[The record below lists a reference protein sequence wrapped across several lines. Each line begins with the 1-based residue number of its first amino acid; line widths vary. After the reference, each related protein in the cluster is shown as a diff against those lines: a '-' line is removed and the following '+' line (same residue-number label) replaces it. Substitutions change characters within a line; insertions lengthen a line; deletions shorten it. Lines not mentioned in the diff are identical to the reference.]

1 MRKICCLILAV
12 LTVFLSAFFVN
23 AEQSENNTID
33 FSVVGGFSN
42 ITDGKISTYS
52 KVSSITLQN
61 TVGAKYVYIIFFD
74 GAAEVTVKT
83 AGREIKNSDK
93 FLHLNLELE
102 EVADT
107 QTEIIFDKAVKISEI
122 SLFGSGELPENV
134 HRFTPS
140 AQKADLML
148 FTTHADDEQLF
159 FAGLLPLYAG
169 EKALTVQVVY
179 FADHNKNAIRRHEL
193 LDGLWTVGVTAYP
206 VISSFPDEYSES
218 YTEALENLG
227 KYGITEDDVL
237 AYQTELIRR
246 FKPLVIVGHDLSGEY
261 GHGQHILNAKTL
273 ISAVEF
279 AKDETKYTE
288 SANMYGTHDTPKL
301 YLHLYNENKIELD
314 IDVPLKSF
322 GGKTAFQVTQQG
334 FKCHKTQQ
342 QYWFSDWLYG
352 KNGEITSST
361 EITKYSPR
369 EYGLY
374 RTTVGIDTGN
384 DMFENIKTYSEQLK
398 EETPPENISP
408 PNPDTEI
415 KPAKDF
421 TGYYIFAAI
430 VLAVIILAVLLIMR
444 SKRKQNIH

>member
-1 MRKICCLILAV
+1 MRKICCLLLVLITVCAV
-12 LTVFLSAFFVN
+12 IFPVK

-33 FSVVGGFSN
+33 FSVSGGFTN

-52 KVSSITLQN
+52 NVSSITLQN
-61 TVGAKYVYIIFFD
+61 TVGAKYVYIVFWD
-74 GAAEVTVKT
+74 EAAEVTVKT

-93 FLHLNLELE
+93 FLHLLLELE
-102 EVADT
+102 AAADAK
-107 QTEIIFDKAVKISEI
+107 TEIVFDKAVKVSEI
-122 SLFGSGELPENV
+122 TLFGSGELPENI
-134 HRFTPS
+134 HRFTSPVDR
-140 AQKADLML
+140 ADLML

-169 EKALTVQVVY
+169 EKALAAQVVY

-193 LDGLWTVGVTAYP
+193 LDGLWTVGVKAYP
-206 VISSFPDEYSES
+206 VISNFPDEYSNSSE
-218 YTEALENLG
+218 EALNNLN
-227 KYGITEDDVL
+227 KHGITEEDVL

-273 ISAVEF
+273 TRAVEF
-279 AKDETKYTE
+279 AKDGTKYTE
-288 SANMYGTHDTPKL
+288 SVNKYGIHDTPKL
-301 YLHLYNENKIELD
+301 YLHLYSENKIELD
-314 IDVPLKSF
+314 IDAPLKNF
-322 GGKTAFQVTQQG
+322 GGKTAFQITQQG

-398 EETPPENISP
+398 EEKQPENDLP
-408 PNPDTEI
+408 PTPDAEI

-421 TGYYIFAAI
+421 TVIY
-430 VLAVIILAVLLIMR
+430 VLSALILAVMMTILIVIINKKK
-444 SKRKQNIH
+444 SAK